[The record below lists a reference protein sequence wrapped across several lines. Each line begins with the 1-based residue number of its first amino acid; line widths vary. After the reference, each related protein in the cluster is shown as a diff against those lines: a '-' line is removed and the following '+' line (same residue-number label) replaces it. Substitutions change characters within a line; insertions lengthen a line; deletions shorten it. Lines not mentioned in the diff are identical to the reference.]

1 MHNNYQS
8 LTAEAKPTPKACMSN
23 KSHTTA
29 NVKRTVMKC
38 LIPYHK
44 HVQDHQL
51 IYLFREVDQLLRG
64 ELEILQAALARD
76 FANKGKKM
84 RKASKKKGR
93 TGRKSKKKKEKDL
106 TPDRTLESLF
116 EELVTNGI
124 IRKYPEVQLTEF
136 RGERSYAAHDLR
148 KQGKDPLPSLGDIR
162 QVILEYC
169 ILPIGSKT
177 IHQTAP
183 LVKSVLLAGPRGS
196 GKDMLVHAVCTET
209 GSVLFDLSPANIV
222 GKYPGKSGLIMLV
235 SYPIGNFFIKILLAV
250 ICTVT
255 GS

>member
-1 MHNNYQS
+1 
-8 LTAEAKPTPKACMSN
+8 MSN
-23 KSHTTA
+23 KSLTLA

-38 LIPYHK
+38 PIHCHK
-44 HVQDHQL
+44 PVENHQF

-76 FANKGKKM
+76 LASKGKKM
-84 RKASKKKGR
+84 RKATKKKGR
-93 TGRKSKKKKEKDL
+93 TGKKSKKKKEKDL

-124 IRKYPEVQLTEF
+124 IRKYPEVQLSEF

-162 QVILEYC
+162 QVVLEYC
-169 ILPIGSKT
+169 ILPLGSKT

-183 LVKSVLLAGPRGS
+183 LVKSVLLAGPHGS
-196 GKDMLVHAVCTET
+196 GKNMLVHAVCTET

-235 SYPIGNFFIKILLAV
+235 SYPIGIFFINILLAV
-250 ICTVT
+250 IYTV
-255 GS
+255 SPK

>member
-1 MHNNYQS
+1 
-8 LTAEAKPTPKACMSN
+8 
-23 KSHTTA
+23 
-29 NVKRTVMKC
+29 MKC
-38 LIPYHK
+38 PIHCHK
-44 HVQDHQL
+44 PVENHQFF
-51 IYLFREVDQLLRG
+51 YLYREVDQLLRG

-76 FANKGKKM
+76 LANKGKKM

-93 TGRKSKKKKEKDL
+93 TGKKSKKKKEKDL

-124 IRKYPEVQLTEF
+124 IRKYPEVQLSEF

-162 QVILEYC
+162 QVMLEYC
-169 ILPIGSKT
+169 ILPLGSKT

-235 SYPIGNFFIKILLAV
+235 SYPIGNLCIKILLAV
-250 ICTVT
+250 IHTV
-255 GS
+255 SPK

>member
-1 MHNNYQS
+1 M
-8 LTAEAKPTPKACMSN
+8 
-23 KSHTTA
+23 A
-29 NVKRTVMKC
+29 NVKTAVMKC
-38 LIPYHK
+38 PIHCHK
-44 HVQDHQL
+44 PVENHQF
-51 IYLFREVDQLLRG
+51 IYLYREVDQLLRG

-76 FANKGKKM
+76 LASKGKKM

-93 TGRKSKKKKEKDL
+93 TGKKSKKKKEKDL

-124 IRKYPEVQLTEF
+124 IRKYPEVQLPEF

-169 ILPIGSKT
+169 ILPLGSKT

-235 SYPIGNFFIKILLAV
+235 SYPIGNWFIKILLAV
-250 ICTVT
+250 IYAVFTK
-255 GS
+255 